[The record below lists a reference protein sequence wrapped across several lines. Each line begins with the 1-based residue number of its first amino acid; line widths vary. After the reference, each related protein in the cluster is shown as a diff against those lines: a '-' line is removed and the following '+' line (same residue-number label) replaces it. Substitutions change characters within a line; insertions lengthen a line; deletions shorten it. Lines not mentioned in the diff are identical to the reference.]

1 MGFFAPFFLASLAAL
16 GAPLY
21 LHLLRRQT
29 TTPKPFSS
37 LMFFEVRTQSSM
49 RHRRL
54 RYFWLLA
61 LRLALLAL
69 LALAFANPYILR
81 PANRALSQQRHL
93 YVIDHS
99 FSMQAGTR
107 LADAQSQAVA
117 TLRSNSSAQ
126 GQIAALGDRL
136 EIVTRPTADS
146 SALQAA
152 ISGITPG
159 FGHADF
165 GLLARGIRALAAE
178 SPLPLT
184 VHLYSD
190 MQVSNLPANFSDLA
204 LPSNVSLDLHNVS
217 AAAPNWTV
225 ALIHAPDRL
234 WGSPRETKP
243 ARIEATI
250 AGFNTPAAS
259 ASVSLLLNGQTI
271 ATQTVHVPAS
281 GRATAV
287 FDSVVV
293 PYGWTRGEIHLA
305 PVAADALASDNA
317 GYFAIQ
323 RTDPERVLFVHAA
336 GDARSPLYFT
346 TALTADNPAFI
357 VNSVSL
363 GSAAGTNLAN
373 YSLVVLS
380 GLPSLPANF
389 TSALT
394 TFVTNGGGLLVAASP
409 ATEALPFFTVR
420 GSKNFATQPATTAY
434 PGWETSRFFFAAQVN
449 ASGAR
454 VLASLD
460 DQTPLLL
467 TKEVGQGHVVLFTSG
482 FDNLTNDFP
491 LNPNF
496 VAFIRETTHT
506 LADRSDTSPIVQL
519 VNPRGQRQS
528 AAGIWPIQSP
538 EQGFYLLTLANRSQR
553 LAAVNPDRRESD
565 LAAIPTETLALWH
578 SNNLSPQS
586 STIATAA
593 APIPVSLWWYIML
606 LLLVAVVVESIVAS
620 RYLAVHREEEL
631 S

>member
-1 MGFFAPFFLASLAAL
+1 MGFFAPFFLASLVAL

-37 LMFFEVRTQSSM
+37 LMFFEARTQSSM

-54 RYFWLLA
+54 RYLWLLA

-69 LALAFANPYILR
+69 LAFAFANPYILR
-81 PANRALSQQRHL
+81 PAGRALSQQRHL

-107 LADAQSQAVA
+107 LADAQRQALA
-117 TLRSNSSAQ
+117 TLRTVSSAP
-126 GQIAALGDRL
+126 GQVAALGDRL
-136 EIVTRPTADS
+136 EILTRPTSDAD
-146 SALQAA
+146 ALKAA
-152 ISGITPG
+152 IGGVTPG

-190 MQVSNLPANFSDLA
+190 MQASNLPANFADLA
-204 LPSNVSLDLHNVS
+204 LPSNVSLNLHTVGAP
-217 AAAPNWTV
+217 AANWTI
-225 ALIHAPDRL
+225 ASIHAPDRL

-243 ARIEATI
+243 ARIEATV
-250 AGFNTPAAS
+250 AGFSTPSAT
-259 ASVSLLLNGQTI
+259 ASVSLLLNGQTF

-293 PYGWTRGEIHLA
+293 PYGWTRGEIRLA
-305 PVAADALASDNA
+305 PIPGDALASDNA

-323 RTDPERVLFVHAA
+323 RTDPERVLFVHSA

-346 TALTADNPAFI
+346 TALTADNPAFL

-363 GSAAGTNLAN
+363 GSAAGTNLSN

-394 TFVTNGGGLLVAASP
+394 AFVTNGGGLLIAASP
-409 ATEALPFFTVR
+409 ATQNLPFFSLR
-420 GSKNFATQPATTAY
+420 GSENFATQPATTAY
-434 PGWETSRFFFAAQVN
+434 PGWQTSRFFYAAQVS
-449 ASGAR
+449 AAGAR
-454 VLASLD
+454 VLATLD

-467 TKEVGQGHVVLFTSG
+467 TKDVGQGHIVLFASG
-482 FDNLTNDFP
+482 FDNLTNDLP

-506 LADRSDTSPIVQL
+506 LADRADTSPIVQL
-519 VNPRGQRQS
+519 VNPRGQRQA

-538 EQGFYLLTLANRSQR
+538 DQGFYLLTLANRSQR
-553 LAAVNPDRRESD
+553 LVAVNPDRRESD

-578 SNNLSPQS
+578 SGNVSPQS
-586 STIATAA
+586 SPGAAAA

-606 LLLVAVVVESIVAS
+606 LLLVAAVVESIVAS